1 MKYAHLILAAAVVIV
16 ASALRFPR
24 LEDRPMH
31 TDESVQALKFQGLLE
46 HGQYRYDPDEYHG
59 PVLSYATR
67 VAAWLGGVRT
77 LAEATEA
84 TLRCVP
90 AVFGVGLVGLAWG
103 WRGLLGRGAACWAG
117 LLTALSPALV
127 YYSRYY
133 IHEMLL
139 VFWSGLFLMAGW
151 RYARSPHWGWAA
163 LGGAGLGLMH
173 STKETFVLQL
183 GAAAVA
189 TGVLW
194 GRRWRRRGIPWP
206 AGARGW
212 HAGLMLGVAA
222 AVSAVF
228 FTSFFAH
235 GAGLWDSIRTY
246 GPWLTRAEGDS
257 PHVHPWHFYL
267 GLLAWTHRGGG
278 PVWSELL
285 ILGLAVAGGAWA
297 WRRRGEDSPAGAV
310 GRWLSVYAVV
320 LTAVYSVIPYKTP
333 WCMLGFLHAY
343 ILLAGLGAAGLLGAV
358 RAMPSRV
365 AAAAAILVACGQLG
379 VQAAHGS
386 FGYAADPRNPY
397 VYAHTSPNLLHLVR
411 RMENLARAHPLG
423 RSMVV
428 KVIAAGG
435 DYWPLPWYLR
445 RFERVGW
452 YSAPP
457 EDPRASAVIASPRWA
472 PELEG
477 RGMTNLVAAG
487 HFGLRPA
494 VFLQLRVEP
503 DLWSAYMASPRE
515 PED

>member
-1 MKYAHLILAAAVVIV
+1 
-16 ASALRFPR
+16 
-24 LEDRPMH
+24 
-31 TDESVQALKFQGLLE
+31 
-46 HGQYRYDPDEYHG
+46 
-59 PVLSYATR
+59 
-67 VAAWLGGVRT
+67 
-77 LAEATEA
+77 
-84 TLRCVP
+84 
-90 AVFGVGLVGLAWG
+90 
-103 WRGLLGRGAACWAG
+103 
-117 LLTALSPALV
+117 
-127 YYSRYY
+127 
-133 IHEMLL
+133 
-139 VFWSGLFLMAGW
+139 
-151 RYARSPHWGWAA
+151 
-163 LGGAGLGLMH
+163 
-173 STKETFVLQL
+173 
-183 GAAAVA
+183 
-189 TGVLW
+189 
-194 GRRWRRRGIPWP
+194 
-206 AGARGW
+206 
-212 HAGLMLGVAA
+212 
-222 AVSAVF
+222 
-228 FTSFFAH
+228 
-235 GAGLWDSIRTY
+235 
-246 GPWLTRAEGDS
+246 
-257 PHVHPWHFYL
+257 VHPWHFYL

-445 RFERVGW
+445 WFERVGW